1 MKLNLNKQKR
11 VFAVGKKQDI
21 LIEDLGGIKLNNNE
35 LLSLTCPG
43 DARHEIVA
51 KNWGFYA
58 TQSVNKRL
66 REYRVKTALAK
77 NNDNFVYVL
86 LVSEDKLK
94 QFEQYCVSEGLD
106 VILWLDEI
114 EPSRCSSRAT
124 LRCDCGELDRVEA
137 VRYLKPPPGETPFGF
152 SSLEYDR
159 AYFRCRSC
167 NHLFSESGF
176 DYSKIYSGAYV
187 EATYGQ
193 ELKNTFD
200 RIVNLPTER
209 SDNYARVKYLSDF
222 LRNKF
227 SAELSPL
234 ILDVGSG
241 LGVFP
246 YLMKKFGW
254 SVEALDPDKG
264 ACEHI
269 SERVGIKVY
278 QKDFFELNVR
288 KRFDLITLNKV
299 LEHVNDPVRMLSQSK
314 NFLSKSGYIY
324 VEVPD
329 TEAAASISFEREE
342 FFIEHLH
349 VFSFASIS
357 IAMSKAG
364 FRVLKVE
371 RLCEPSGKYTL
382 RALAQ
387 IIDFES

>member
-35 LLSLTCPG
+35 LLSLTCSG
-43 DARHEIVA
+43 DARHEVVA

-77 NNDNFVYVL
+77 NNDNTVYVL
-86 LVSEDKLK
+86 LVSEDKLE
-94 QFEQYCVSEGLD
+94 QFEQYCVSEGLE
-106 VILWLDEI
+106 VIFWLDKI
-114 EPSRCSSRAT
+114 PLATSTSGAT
-124 LRCDCGELDRVEA
+124 LRCDCGEFDRVEA
-137 VRYLKPPPGETPFGF
+137 VRYLKPPTGETPFEF
-152 SSLEYDR
+152 ASVEYDR
-159 AYFRCRSC
+159 AYLRCKSC
-167 NHLFSESGF
+167 KHLFSESDF
-176 DYSKIYSGAYV
+176 DYSTIYSGAYV
-187 EATYGQ
+187 EATYGK
-193 ELKNTFD
+193 ELKDTFE
-200 RIVNLPTER
+200 RIINLPIES
-209 SDNYARVKYLSDF
+209 SDNYARVTYLSDF

-227 SAELSPL
+227 STEFAPQ

-254 SVEALDPDKG
+254 SIEALDPDKE
-264 ACEHI
+264 ACAQI
-269 SERVGIKVY
+269 IERVGIEAH
-278 QKDFFELNVR
+278 QKDFFDLNVR
-288 KRFDLITLNKV
+288 KRFDLITFNKV
-299 LEHVNDPVRMLSQSK
+299 LEHVTDPVGMLSHAK
-314 NFLSKSGYIY
+314 NFLTQSGYVY

-329 TEAAASISFEREE
+329 AEAAATVSFEREE

-357 IAMSKAG
+357 IAIGKAG

-371 RLCEPSGKYTL
+371 RLCEPSGKFTL
-382 RALAQ
+382 RAIAQ